1 MEKILLLEMKGITK
15 RFENVLA
22 NDSIDL
28 ILYPGE
34 LHALLGENGYI
45 PLREIATY
53 IEENIK
59 TFRAMGL
66 KLQCCEML

>member
-45 PLREIATY
+45 PL
-53 IEENIK
+53 
-59 TFRAMGL
+59 
-66 KLQCCEML
+66 